1 MGQHS
6 NTKII
11 LREKTEL
18 KKNQTTEGAHGMA
31 KEKKKTKRKM
41 KKNQEQI
48 MEEDKAYST
57 RELEED
63 FS

>member
-1 MGQHS
+1 MFEQE
-6 NTKII
+6 NNITRKN
-11 LREKTEL
+11 RRL
-18 KKNQTTEGAHGMA
+18 KNGNKQLIDERGMT
-31 KEKKKTKRKM
+31 KEKKKSRKKTKKD
-41 KKNQEQI
+41 QEQI